1 MKEYDTTLQ
10 EIVRDERWFAET
22 LAASE
27 RVETERIKLRV
38 RVEIGERWLSDKLH
52 DPSASRLVDA
62 TRERVRTALQE
73 ARADGPVA
81 VRMRGWSGRQWV
93 AAAGAVMGVAAALV
107 IVLTGVGGIE
117 NAEKM
122 TTPVTNVPSN
132 KETELIALSAFEQS
146 GQVDEDV
153 DQSLEE
159 LEKEI
164 ADWGQRVVGRGGES
178 GADTL
183 YDDFWESMDSSD
195 MDGEGA
201 DEPVGAAWRVRES
214 GV

>member
-1 MKEYDTTLQ
+1 MNECDTMLQ
-10 EIVRDERWFAET
+10 EIARDERWFAEM

-27 RVETERIKLRV
+27 RVETERIKLRI

-62 TRERVRTALQE
+62 TRERVRAALQV

-81 VRMRGWSGRQWV
+81 VRLRGWSGRQWL
-93 AAAGAVMGVAAALV
+93 AAAGAVVGVAAALA
-107 IVLTGVGGIE
+107 IVLTGIGGIE
-117 NAEKM
+117 NAEKTAPI
-122 TTPVTNVPSN
+122 TTVTSN
-132 KETELIALSAFEQS
+132 EETGLIALSAFEQS
-146 GQVDEDV
+146 GQDGEDV

-164 ADWGQRVVGRGGES
+164 TDLGQRIVGRGGES
-178 GADTL
+178 GADKL
-183 YDDFWESMDSSD
+183 FDDFWESLDSFD

-201 DEPVGAAWRVRES
+201 EQPVGAAWRVRES

>member
-1 MKEYDTTLQ
+1 MNECDTMLQ
-10 EIVRDERWFAET
+10 EIARDERWFAEM

-27 RVETERIKLRV
+27 RVEAERIKLRI

-62 TRERVRTALQE
+62 TRERVRTALQV
-73 ARADGPVA
+73 ALADGPVA
-81 VRMRGWSGRQWV
+81 VRLRGWSGRQWL
-93 AAAGAVMGVAAALV
+93 AAAGAVVGVAAALA
-107 IVLTGVGGIE
+107 IVLTGIGGIE
-117 NAEKM
+117 NAEK
-122 TTPVTNVPSN
+122 TTPITTVTSN
-132 KETELIALSAFEQS
+132 EETGLIALSVFEQS
-146 GQVDEDV
+146 GQIGEDV
-153 DQSLEE
+153 DRSLEE

-164 ADWGQRVVGRGGES
+164 ADLGQRVVGRGGES

-183 YDDFWESMDSSD
+183 FDDFWESLDSSD

-201 DEPVGAAWRVRES
+201 EQPVGAAWRVREP

>member
-1 MKEYDTTLQ
+1 MNEYDPMSQ
-10 EIVRDERWFAET
+10 EIARDERWLAEM

-27 RVETERIKLRV
+27 HVEAERIKLRI

-73 ARADGPVA
+73 ARTDGQVA
-81 VRMRGWSGRQWV
+81 VRLRGWSGRQWV
-93 AAAGAVMGVAAALV
+93 AAAGAVVGVAAALV
-107 IVLTGVGGIE
+107 VVLTGVGGIE
-117 NAEKM
+117 NAEKK
-122 TTPVTNVPSN
+122 TTPITTVTSN
-132 KETELIALSAFEQS
+132 EETELIALSAFEQS
-146 GQVDEDV
+146 GQVGEDV
-153 DQSLEE
+153 DRSLEE

-164 ADWGQRVVGRGGES
+164 ADMGQRVVGRGGES

-183 YDDFWESMDSSD
+183 FDDFWESMDSSD

-201 DEPVGAAWRVRES
+201 DQPVGAAWRVRES

>member
-1 MKEYDTTLQ
+1 MNEYDPMPQ
-10 EIVRDERWFAET
+10 EIARDERWLAEM

-27 RVETERIKLRV
+27 RVEAERIKLRI

-73 ARADGPVA
+73 ARADGQVA
-81 VRMRGWSGRQWV
+81 VRLRGWSGRQWV
-93 AAAGAVMGVAAALV
+93 AAAGAVVGVAAALA
-107 IVLTGVGGIE
+107 IVLTGIGGIE
-117 NAEKM
+117 NAEK
-122 TTPVTNVPSN
+122 TTPITTATSN
-132 KETELIALSAFEQS
+132 EETELIALSAFEQS
-146 GQVDEDV
+146 GQVGEDV
-153 DQSLEE
+153 DRSLEE

-164 ADWGQRVVGRGGES
+164 ADMGQRVVGRGGES

-183 YDDFWESMDSSD
+183 FDDFWESMDSSD

-201 DEPVGAAWRVRES
+201 DRPVGAAWRVRES